1 MDLINIDKYNRKK
14 RYLNLEINLENIK
27 VAKDLLERKIIN
39 TPEIRSQNLSKLI
52 NGNVFLKL
60 ENLQHTSSF
69 KARGAYVSI
78 NRLDREK
85 KKNGVIAMSAG
96 NHAQAVAW
104 WAKQEKINATIVM
117 PEQAPFSKVMK
128 TKELGA
134 KVILKG
140 RTLNE
145 SQTFVR
151 ETVKKENLTLIHPY
165 DDQNVILGQGTIGL
179 ELIEK
184 FSELQA
190 LLIPIGGGGLISG
203 IAVAVK
209 SINPKV
215 KIYGIQT
222 EKFPS
227 MYNVFKR
234 ESLKI
239 SGDTL
244 ADGIAVKVPG
254 QITRPIIND
263 FVDEILLVNEFDIE
277 RAISNLFENER
288 IVSEGAGAVGVA
300 AILKK
305 PSLFKKK
312 NIASI
317 VCGGNIDA
325 RVFASILN
333 RKLSMDGRM
342 TKVRIDIVDEP
353 GTLARISNL
362 IGNNG
367 GNIIEIYHQ
376 RMFHDVPV
384 KNAKIDAV
392 IEASSVQH
400 IKTIVKS
407 LRKDGFKVNEI
418 SEKSQDI

>member
-1 MDLINIDKYNRKK
+1 MELTLD
-14 RYLNLEINLENIK
+14 NIK
-27 VAKDLLERKIIN
+27 IAKNLLNNKIIN
-39 TPEIRSQNLSKLI
+39 TPEIRSKNLSDIVK
-52 NGNVFLKL
+52 GNVYLKL

-78 NRLDREK
+78 NKLDQEK

-104 WAKQEKINATIVM
+104 WAKQQKINATIIM

-145 SQTFVR
+145 SQSFVK
-151 ETVKKENLTLIHPY
+151 EMIEKENLSLIHPY
-165 DDQNVILGQGTIGL
+165 DDKNVILGQGTIGL
-179 ELIEK
+179 ELMERIPDLE
-184 FSELQA
+184 A

-203 IAVAVK
+203 IAIAAK
-209 SINPKV
+209 NINPKI

-227 MYNVFKR
+227 MYNLYKKDK
-234 ESLKI
+234 LKI
-239 SGDTL
+239 LGDTL

-254 QITRPIIND
+254 NITSPIIENYID
-263 FVDEILLVNEFDIE
+263 DIFLVNEFDIE
-277 RAISNLFENER
+277 KAISSLFENER
-288 IVSEGAGAVGVA
+288 IVSEGAGAAGVA
-300 AILKK
+300 AILKNA
-305 PSLFKKK
+305 SLFSDK
-312 NIASI
+312 NIGTVI
-317 VCGGNIDA
+317 CGGNIDA

-342 TKVRIDIVDEP
+342 TKVRIDIIDEP
-353 GTLARISNL
+353 GMLAKISNL
-362 IGNNG
+362 IADNG

-392 IEASSVQH
+392 IESLSAEH
-400 IKTIVKS
+400 IKTIVNS
-407 LRKDGFKVNEI
+407 LKLGGFTVTEI
-418 SEKSQDI
+418 SDKSKSF

>member
-1 MDLINIDKYNRKK
+1 M
-14 RYLNLEINLENIK
+14 EINLENIK
-27 VAKDLLERKIIN
+27 VAKDLLEKKIII

-78 NRLDREK
+78 NRLDSEK

-145 SQTFVR
+145 SQAVVK

-165 DDQNVILGQGTIGL
+165 DDENVILGQGTIGL

-190 LLIPIGGGGLISG
+190 ILIPIGGGGLISG

-227 MYNVFKR
+227 MYNAFKSK
-234 ESLKI
+234 SLRI

-254 QITRPIIND
+254 QITQPLISN

-300 AILKK
+300 AILKN

-312 NIASI
+312 NIASV

-342 TKVRIDIVDEP
+342 TRVRIDIVDEP
-353 GTLARISNL
+353 GMLARISNL

-392 IEASSVQH
+392 IEALSAQH

-407 LRKDGFKVNEI
+407 LKKDGFTVNEI
-418 SEKSQDI
+418 TEKSQDI